1 MAQQMVLLKSFSNEI
16 DASMAQLKLLKTGVR
31 AFVVKDDDEGSSEP
45 RPQPKTGLRLVT
57 NSHDAERAREALNR
71 LYLQSAI
78 ELEIV

>member
-1 MAQQMVLLKSFSNEI
+1 MPQQLVLLKSFSNDI

-31 AFVVKDDDEGSSEP
+31 AFVVKDDEGGSEP
-45 RPQPKTGLRLVT
+45 RPQRKTRLRLVT
-57 NSHDAERAREALNR
+57 NSHDAERAREAINR